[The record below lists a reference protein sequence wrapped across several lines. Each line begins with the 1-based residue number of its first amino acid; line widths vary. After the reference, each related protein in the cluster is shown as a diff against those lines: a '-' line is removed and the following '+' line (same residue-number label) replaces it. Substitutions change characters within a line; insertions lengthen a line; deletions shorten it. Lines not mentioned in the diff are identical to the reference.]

1 MINFYLGI
9 SQKDLMHIKP
19 LLLLLEKI
27 LLNLLI
33 ILKIFLRQNYQILIL
48 CYLDFM
54 NQMSL
59 IQF

>member
-1 MINFYLGI
+1 MIKFYLGI